1 MEKPWG
7 SEIEWFSGDH
17 FVVGQFI
24 LLEGRRTSLHLH
36 ENQSHFWFVESGNG
50 ELLIEDTSYLVG
62 SGDSIYIDSEQV
74 HRLSASIGDMQIFYV
89 TSGLIDVDDIV
100 RFEDDYGRADKAFD

>member
-1 MEKPWG
+1 MQKPWG